1 MGLDGIGKEKLDVTL
16 ERPDVTLY
24 GLIELLFCSVLL
36 VLGFFFS
43 GVCVRMFAV
52 VFAFIFED
60 CVLSS
65 LSLSTYITCY
75 SPPPPHICVNPL
87 LLLLPTSVL

>member
-36 VLGFFFS
+36 VLGFFFFL
-43 GVCVRMFAV
+43 GCVS
-52 VFAFIFED
+52 E
-60 CVLSS
+60 C
-65 LSLSTYITCY
+65 
-75 SPPPPHICVNPL
+75 L
-87 LLLLPTSVL
+87 LLCLLLFLRTVFSLLSVCQPT